1 MRVVEQSTVIE
12 TSIATVMDAVN
23 DVASIPSWATV
34 PGEVN
39 NVQGQGVG
47 MTYDWRFQVSS
58 LTFKGK
64 AEVIDQSESSLITR
78 TTGNI
83 DSIWTVNLTPVGKS
97 GTVIQVVVEY
107 ALPHSFVEPLA
118 DIVVQRL
125 AKPEVA
131 QKNIQQF
138 KEMVE
143 ERAKIVEQ
151 KVQ

>member
-1 MRVVEQSTVIE
+1 MRVVEQSAVIE

-23 DVASIPSWATV
+23 DIASIPSWATV
-34 PGEVN
+34 PGVVDN
-39 NVQGQGVG
+39 IQGQGIG
-47 MTYDWRFQVSS
+47 TTYNWRFQVSG

-64 AEVIDQSESSLITR
+64 AEIIEQSENSLITR
-78 TTGNI
+78 TTGDI
-83 DSIWTVNLTPVGKS
+83 DSIWTVNLIPVGKS
-97 GTVIQVVVEY
+97 STVIQVVVEY
-107 ALPHSFVEPLA
+107 ALPNSFIEPLA

-131 QKNIQQF
+131 NENMRRF

-151 KVQ
+151 EVQ